1 VTTGRFVTIFPA
13 SVLGLLKT
21 RSEIKVLPVDLPM
34 ARVPNV
40 IVTVR
45 NRILSPVA
53 QLFIEQ
59 AREVAKPLAKYKQ

>member
-1 VTTGRFVTIFPA
+1 M
-13 SVLGLLKT
+13 

-40 IVTVR
+40 IVTVK
-45 NRILSPVA
+45 NRILSTVA

-59 AREVAKPLAKYKQ
+59 AREVAKPLAKHEQ